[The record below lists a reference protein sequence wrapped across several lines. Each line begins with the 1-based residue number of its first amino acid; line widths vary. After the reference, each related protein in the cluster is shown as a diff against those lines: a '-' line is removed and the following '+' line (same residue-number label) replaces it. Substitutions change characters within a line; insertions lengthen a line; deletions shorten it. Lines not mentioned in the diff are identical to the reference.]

1 MRIRFLLLFAVLLMT
16 GTSWSQHIEHD
27 HSIHHAFIENKGQ
40 WGDNVLFKSKFE
52 GGNLWV
58 EQGRFLFQLQDYSD
72 VSTNHGKLDSKKIS
86 ALAKERY
93 IELLFWGA
101 NDITEVEAS
110 LASKEYYNYFKGN
123 DNSKW
128 ATNVHGYGEI
138 LPSWTSGF

>member
-72 VSTNHGKLDSKKIS
+72 VSTI
-86 ALAKERY
+86 
-93 IELLFWGA
+93 LFF
-101 NDITEVEAS
+101 ICS
-110 LASKEYYNYFKGN
+110 
-123 DNSKW
+123 
-128 ATNVHGYGEI
+128 
-138 LPSWTSGF
+138 